1 MSLPLNIDFQQIFLH
16 FLNFVILA
24 FGLYFLLYKPV
35 KDFMDKREKYYKDLD
50 NEANSKNSEADKL
63 LDEYKNKL
71 ASADKDI
78 EDKKESV
85 LKQAS
90 IESQKTIDKAKKDA
104 EQIIEDAKASAKK
117 KHDEIVNSANKD
129 ITDLAIK
136 ATSKLVDKS
145 IDASYDDFLKAL
157 KKKD

>member
-90 IESQKTIDKAKKDA
+90 IESQETIDKAKKDA